1 MKRYIKASYDSSMPE
16 WLKGQQILDDLKQHY
31 ALAEAKFYNKP
42 QDNSIVIYL
51 LKSAYINTVKRN
63 WYTGYK
69 TTEHTAMVD
78 YAWSPES
85 TQDISILVGDRYI
98 RIDSEINMNKLSV
111 KEAFKHNIKRKTY
124 MVAPL
129 RSDIRSEH
137 YEDPR
142 DMGADAYPL
151 RDKSGYVIPDPQE
164 LYERLYAKF
173 PDKSNDKLEDVGVTL
188 EDYYNVLN
196 ECKDKVFNID
206 IRKGRGYG
214 DNLGANRINL
224 GAFNKVVTHYGWAYA
239 DFEKLISSG
248 SDPKILSKLI
258 QSVDRLGTEIDEL
271 VNLLNEE

>member
-51 LKSAYINTVKRN
+51 LKSAYINTVKKN

-69 TTEHTAMVD
+69 ITEHTAVID
-78 YAWSPES
+78 YAWCSES
-85 TQDISILVGDRYI
+85 TQDISILVGDRYM
-98 RIDSEINMNKLSV
+98 RINSELNMNKPAV
-111 KEAFKHNIKRKTY
+111 KEAFKRAIKSKTY
-124 MVAPL
+124 MVALL
-129 RSDIRSEH
+129 RTDVRSEH
-137 YEDPR
+137 YKDPR
-142 DMGADAYPL
+142 DMGANAYPP
-151 RDKSGYVIPDPQE
+151 RDKSGYVIPDPRE

-173 PDKSNDKLEDVGVTL
+173 PDKSSDKLGDIGVTL
-188 EDYYNVLN
+188 EDYYNILN

-214 DNLGANRINL
+214 DNFGANRTTLNT
-224 GAFNKVVTHYGWAYA
+224 FNQVVTHYGWAYA
-239 DFEKLISSG
+239 DFEKLVNSG
-248 SDPKILSKLI
+248 NDPKILSELM
-258 QSVDRLGTEIDEL
+258 QAVDRLGTEIDKL